1 MRSLEFAV
9 SLVWLFRTWCEQ
21 VGLLNI
27 SENHYKEQEAMN
39 ITLKPEQEQFI
50 QSQIERG
57 IFANPEQ
64 AIEAAL
70 RLLEEQSIG
79 YEQWLEE
86 TRQKVEI
93 GLAQLERGEKFPIE
107 VAFERLEGKVTK
119 LREGQQ

>member
-1 MRSLEFAV
+1 
-9 SLVWLFRTWCEQ
+9 
-21 VGLLNI
+21 
-27 SENHYKEQEAMN
+27 MN

-79 YEQWLEE
+79 YERWLEE
-86 TRQKVEI
+86 TREKVEV
-93 GLAQLERGEKFPIE
+93 GLAQLERGEKFPLE
-107 VAFERLEGKVTK
+107 VAFERLDRKIAK

>member
-1 MRSLEFAV
+1 
-9 SLVWLFRTWCEQ
+9 
-21 VGLLNI
+21 
-27 SENHYKEQEAMN
+27 MN
-39 ITLKPEQEQFI
+39 ITLKLEQEQFI

-70 RLLEEQSIG
+70 RLLEEQSIS

-86 TRQKVEI
+86 NRQKVEV
-93 GLAQLERGEKFPIE
+93 GLAQLERGEKFPLE
-107 VAFERLEGKVTK
+107 VAFERLERKVNQ

>member
-1 MRSLEFAV
+1 
-9 SLVWLFRTWCEQ
+9 
-21 VGLLNI
+21 
-27 SENHYKEQEAMN
+27 MN

-70 RLLEEQSIG
+70 RLLEEQSIS

-86 TRQKVEI
+86 TRQKVEV
-93 GLAQLERGEKFPIE
+93 GLAQLERGEKFPLE
-107 VAFERLEGKVTK
+107 VAFERLEQKVNQ
-119 LREGQQ
+119 LRKEQQ

>member
-1 MRSLEFAV
+1 
-9 SLVWLFRTWCEQ
+9 
-21 VGLLNI
+21 
-27 SENHYKEQEAMN
+27 MN

-70 RLLEEQSIG
+70 RLLEEQSIS

-86 TRQKVEI
+86 TRQKVDI
-93 GLAQLERGEKFPIE
+93 GLAQLERGEKFPLE
-107 VAFERLEGKVTK
+107 VAFERLDRKVNK
-119 LREGQQ
+119 LREEQQ

>member
-1 MRSLEFAV
+1 MGVLTHKLE
-9 SLVWLFRTWCEQ
+9 
-21 VGLLNI
+21 
-27 SENHYKEQEAMN
+27 KEQDAMN

-70 RLLEEQSIG
+70 RLLEEQSIS

-86 TRQKVEI
+86 TRQKVDI
-93 GLAQLERGEKFPIE
+93 GLAQLERGEKFPLE
-107 VAFERLEGKVTK
+107 VAFERLERKVTK
-119 LREGQQ
+119 LREEQQ

>member
-1 MRSLEFAV
+1 
-9 SLVWLFRTWCEQ
+9 
-21 VGLLNI
+21 
-27 SENHYKEQEAMN
+27 MN

-70 RLLEEQSIG
+70 RLLEEQSKS
-79 YEQWLEE
+79 YEQWVEA
-86 TRQKVEI
+86 TREKIDV
-93 GLAQLERGEKFPIE
+93 GLAQLERGEKFPLE
-107 VAFERLEGKVTK
+107 VAFERLERNVTK